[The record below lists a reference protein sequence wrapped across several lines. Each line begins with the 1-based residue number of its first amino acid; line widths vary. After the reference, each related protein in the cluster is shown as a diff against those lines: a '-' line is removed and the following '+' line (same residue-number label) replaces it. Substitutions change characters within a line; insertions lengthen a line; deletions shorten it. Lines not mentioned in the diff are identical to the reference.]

1 MLNLTRNG
9 DSTGCTVAADARN
22 NLAWDA
28 VAQSSRGCNRTQHN
42 NGSGIEGCSNEGCSN
57 SDRYVGNSRNACTN
71 TSANNV
77 WVQNN
82 HRTNTGR
89 LV

>member
-9 DSTGCTVAADARN
+9 DSTGYTVAADARN

-42 NGSGIEGCSNEGCSN
+42 NGSGIKGCSNF
-57 SDRYVGNSRNACTN
+57 DRYIGNSRNACTN

-77 WVQNN
+77 
-82 HRTNTGR
+82 
-89 LV
+89 

>member
-22 NLAWDA
+22 NLALDA

-42 NGSGIEGCSNEGCSN
+42 NGSGIEGCSN

-71 TSANNV
+71 TSANNE
-77 WVQNN
+77 W
-82 HRTNTGR
+82 GAE
-89 LV
+89 